1 MARERYLL
9 NAGEDT
15 IHDNEIKLV
24 TAKDKRKNWWYYHKR
39 HLLVGIIAAAMVG
52 SLIYSLVS
60 QVEPDYTIGLLT
72 SYSMPDV
79 ASSSW
84 NRALPSTR
92 TTATGTA
99 RSRWL
104 SPTMYFRIRIR

>member
-52 SLIYSLVS
+52 SLI
-60 QVEPDYTIGLLT
+60 
-72 SYSMPDV
+72 
-79 ASSSW
+79 
-84 NRALPSTR
+84 
-92 TTATGTA
+92 
-99 RSRWL
+99 
-104 SPTMYFRIRIR
+104 